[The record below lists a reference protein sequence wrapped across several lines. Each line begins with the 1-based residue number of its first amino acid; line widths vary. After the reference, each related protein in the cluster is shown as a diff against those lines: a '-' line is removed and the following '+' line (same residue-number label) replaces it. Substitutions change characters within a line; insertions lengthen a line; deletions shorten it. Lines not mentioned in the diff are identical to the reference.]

1 MFPPPLTVV
10 EKGHGRIDTRTI
22 PGWPVS
28 PGIGFPYAQPAARL
42 TRVTVRPHSTIDPH
56 TPCRTVTAVPTRET
70 VYLLTRLYPEEAGP
84 ADLLALAR
92 PHGSIEAMHHIEEV
106 SVHADASTIRTGHG
120 LANITTLTRL
130 AWPSSGTVT
139 RV

>member
-10 EKGHGRIDTRTI
+10 EKGHGRIETRTI

-28 PGIGFPYAQPAARL
+28 PGIGFPYAQQAARL

-70 VYLLTRLYPEEAGP
+70 VYLLT
-84 ADLLALAR
+84 
-92 PHGSIEAMHHIEEV
+92 HWSTEAMHHIEEV
-106 SVHADASTIRTGHG
+106 RCHADASTMRTGHG
-120 LANITTLTRL
+120 AAHITTLTRL
-130 AWPSSGTVT
+130 A
-139 RV
+139 